1 MHRQSWSLMGGL
13 IFAPPLDSGPIKLS
27 TQNSGNHK
35 EVPSYNS
42 TPPHADNSRDCH
54 GEPVVDSPISTEH
67 CSYLTGDHCVSE
79 EHNHDGSAQKP
90 DLRSIGIDRL
100 IDQEKVYSRSSTM
113 CEASGDPII
122 NTALQ
127 EPLTSLHER
136 YSNGRDTQESSVF
149 WNPPQIC
156 PYSTLN
162 KDPSLN
168 NGDPSIEICN
178 SESERL
184 PGAIDAEK
192 TNSKPQEPSHLCT
205 QFARPSDM
213 NIKGIGE
220 LPLPIGLGDSSDSS
234 QQQHRSIPGK
244 VASYQSIRGDRGSVK
259 AGSEMFVPGA
269 PLEAS
274 RMRPVSE
281 VGAKDD
287 LGQTGSNSI
296 KLNGYEDGKL
306 TILLAED
313 NEINQKVASRQLQK
327 HGHLVKI
334 VSDGQQALDVVRSQH
349 DVLDLVLM
357 DVQVPT
363 LFTLYL
369 LDCFTFNPTLK
380 KLKEHIDTVNT
391 VDRVIFSLLLLLFVD
406 GQSMS
411 WTSASNA
418 TISG

>member
-1 MHRQSWSLMGGL
+1 
-13 IFAPPLDSGPIKLS
+13 
-27 TQNSGNHK
+27 
-35 EVPSYNS
+35 
-42 TPPHADNSRDCH
+42 
-54 GEPVVDSPISTEH
+54 
-67 CSYLTGDHCVSE
+67 
-79 EHNHDGSAQKP
+79 
-90 DLRSIGIDRL
+90 
-100 IDQEKVYSRSSTM
+100 
-113 CEASGDPII
+113 
-122 NTALQ
+122 
-127 EPLTSLHER
+127 
-136 YSNGRDTQESSVF
+136 
-149 WNPPQIC
+149 
-156 PYSTLN
+156 
-162 KDPSLN
+162 
-168 NGDPSIEICN
+168 
-178 SESERL
+178 
-184 PGAIDAEK
+184 
-192 TNSKPQEPSHLCT
+192 
-205 QFARPSDM
+205 
-213 NIKGIGE
+213 
-220 LPLPIGLGDSSDSS
+220 LPIGLGDSSDSS

-269 PLEAS
+269 PSEAS

-296 KLNGYEDGKL
+296 KLNGYKDGKL

-334 VSDGQQALDVVRSQH
+334 VSDGQQALAVVRSQH

-369 LDCFTFNPTLK
+369 LDCFTFNPTLN
-380 KLKEHIDTVNT
+380 KLKEHIDIVDTVN
-391 VDRVIFSLLLLLFVD
+391 RVIFSLLLLLFVD

-411 WTSASNA
+411 WTSASIA